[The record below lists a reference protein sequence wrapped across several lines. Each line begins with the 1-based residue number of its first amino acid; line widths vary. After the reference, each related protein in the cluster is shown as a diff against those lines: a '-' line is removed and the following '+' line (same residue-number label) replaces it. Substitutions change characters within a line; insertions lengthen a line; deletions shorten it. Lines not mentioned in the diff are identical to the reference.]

1 MKSCRSLPLL
11 ERAVWPFSLCSN
23 VADCFDL
30 IKYGGYG
37 KNKLK
42 KKNIKKKISNFEY
55 RERTMVDLKTFFFFS
70 ISSTI
75 DCFHFSSFH
84 DFLDIYYFS
93 C

>member
-42 KKNIKKKISNFEY
+42 KKKIKKKIRNFED
-55 RERTMVDLKTFFFFS
+55 RERTMVDLKTFFFSQYPLLLTAF
-70 ISSTI
+70 I
-75 DCFHFSSFH
+75 
-84 DFLDIYYFS
+84 FLAFMIF
-93 C
+93 